1 MNPRAF
7 TNPFHGGSGRFQFS
21 MNHLEKAL
29 LFRSPEDYV
38 FGVNSI
44 AIGSHV
50 YDVSV
55 LSYALMDTH
64 FHLLVEGAYDRC
76 EALCRWLIRR
86 LRRML
91 SDRYGVKGL
100 LDEDAFDVSAMRDD
114 EMSRN
119 EVAYIV
125 RNPYKARM
133 ASPLSYSWSSA
144 DVYFNPQ
151 RDLIQGTPLSAM
163 KQDMIKAV
171 FHTHDRLPPEWE
183 HVNGRI
189 LNRCF
194 VDYAAVEQ
202 LFGSSV
208 TYFDRIRKYD
218 LESVVQMNHGLAE
231 SIRFTDQEMQEKIL
245 SLCQNEYHVASHNQ
259 LDAKTLLILARALAR
274 RFSCSKTQIGRLL
287 GLSGDVLDR
296 LL

>member
-7 TNPFHGGSGRFQFS
+7 TDPFHGGCGRFQFS

-64 FHLLVEGAYDRC
+64 FHLLVKGSYDRC
-76 EALCRWLIRR
+76 EALCRWFIRR

-91 SDRYGVKGL
+91 SQRYGVIGL
-100 LDEDAFDVSAMRDD
+100 LDEDAFDVSAM
-114 EMSRN
+114 
-119 EVAYIV
+119 
-125 RNPYKARM
+125 
-133 ASPLSYSWSSA
+133 
-144 DVYFNPQ
+144 
-151 RDLIQGTPLSAM
+151 
-163 KQDMIKAV
+163 KQEMIKAV

-274 RFSCSKTQIGRLL
+274 RFSCPKTQIGRLL

>member
-1 MNPRAF
+1 MYPKVF
-7 TNPFHGGSGRFQFS
+7 TDPYYGKPGCFQFS

-29 LFRSPEDYV
+29 LFRSPDDYV
-38 FGVNSI
+38 YGVNSI
-44 AIGSHV
+44 AIGSFQQGV
-50 YDVSV
+50 TV
-55 LSYALMDTH
+55 LAYALMDTH
-64 FHLLVEGAYDRC
+64 FHLLLEGTYTRC
-76 EALCRWLIRR
+76 RDLYRWLIRR

-91 SDRYGVKGL
+91 GQRYGVIGL
-100 LDEDAFDVSAMRDD
+100 LDEDAFDVSAILDD
-114 EMSRN
+114 EMFRN

-133 ASPLSYSWSSA
+133 ASPLSYIWSSA

-151 RDLIQGTPLSAM
+151 RSLIRGEPLSAM
-163 KQDMIKAV
+163 KQEAIRSL
-171 FHTHDRLPPEWE
+171 FHTHERLPSTWE

-202 LFGSSV
+202 LFGGSV

-218 LESVVQMNHGLAE
+218 LESVVHMSHGLAE

-245 SLCQNEYHVASHNQ
+245 SLCRNEYHVSSHNQ
-259 LDAKTLLILARALAR
+259 LDPKTLLILARALAR
-274 RFSCSKTQIGRLL
+274 RFSCPKTQIGRLL
-287 GLSGDVLDR
+287 GLPEDVLDK